1 MAISSIGAYNRN
13 TFTAVAAMPRAAAV
27 PKSDRDGD
35 KDMSVRGEVESR
47 EYKKPSMP
55 NPTANMG
62 NNVNVRA

>member
-1 MAISSIGAYNRN
+1 MATASIGAYTPNA
-13 TFTAVAAMPRAAAV
+13 FTASAMPRSAAV

-47 EYKKPSMP
+47 EYKKPAMP
-55 NPTANMG
+55 NPTATMG